1 RDMIFVGIDVIGDY
15 LTEKYGCRVMKLPI
29 NANLG
34 CPNRDGTISSGGC
47 IFCSDEGSASP
58 TSLVSDNIIA
68 QMENAELSFSRE
80 FDRTEF
86 IAYFQS
92 FTNTYAEISVL
103 KKMYDTALSYHDVT
117 GLMIGTRPDCISED
131 ICRFI
136 SEYNKPGF
144 ELWIELGMQSSHDKS
159 LNFLR
164 RGHSNSDTIKA
175 VDLCNRYGIN
185 ICLHVILG
193 IPGESWQDMMDTAIL
208 ISRLPVQGIK
218 FHHLHVIRGTAL
230 SEIYA
235 ESSFRL
241 LSINEYISTLCDFL
255 ERTPKNIL
263 IHRISGDREEQSL
276 IAPKW
281 GMLKGSIQ
289 TGIENEFSR
298 RGSWQGFLCDLDY
311 YSSR

>member
-1 RDMIFVGIDVIGDY
+1 
-15 LTEKYGCRVMKLPI
+15 MKLPI

-58 TSLVSDNIIA
+58 TALVSDNIIS
-68 QMENAELSFSRE
+68 QMKNAEHSFSRE
-80 FDRTEF
+80 FDKTKF

-92 FTNTYAEISVL
+92 FTNTYADISVL
-103 KKMYDTALSYHDVT
+103 KNMYDTALTYHDVT

-136 SEYNKPGF
+136 SDYKKPGF
-144 ELWIELGMQSSHDKS
+144 ELWIEIGMQSSHDKS

-164 RGHSNSDTIKA
+164 RGHSNYDTLKS
-175 VDLCNRYGIN
+175 VDICNRYGIK

-193 IPGESWQDMMDTAIL
+193 IPGESWQDMMDTADL

-218 FHHLHVIRGTAL
+218 FHHLHVIRGTVL
-230 SEIYA
+230 SDMYA
-235 ESSFRL
+235 ETKFSL
-241 LSINEYISTLCDFL
+241 LSIKEYISILCDFL
-255 ERTPKNIL
+255 ERTPGNIL

-289 TGIENEFSR
+289 TGIENELAN
-298 RGSWQGFLCDLDY
+298 RGSWQGFLCE
-311 YSSR
+311 